1 MKFFIKFMLF
11 KKDKS
16 VEEILKV
23 AKMIKSSENKKGA
36 FILSSY
42 ENINKII
49 EKSKMDDLANLRN
62 EIIHDGKFIDYNLSY
77 SYCKKIYDFI
87 NDILQVL
94 NSIYTEKDCLKL
106 DFAYQKHF
114 AKSNPEIEH
123 IMATASP
130 SILNRIG
137 VKDNETFDEKYETF
151 KITKEYTYKNPLKNI
166 NIGNNL

>member
-11 KKDKS
+11 KKYKS
-16 VEEILKV
+16 VEEILKIV
-23 AKMIKSSENKKGA
+23 KMIKSSENKKGA

-49 EKSKMDDLANLRN
+49 EKSKMDYFANLRN
-62 EIIHDGKFIDYNLSY
+62 EIIHDGKFIDYNVSY

-94 NSIYTEKDCLKL
+94 NSVYTGEDCVEL
-106 DFAYQKHF
+106 DFAYQEHF

-123 IMATASP
+123 IMAIASP

-151 KITKEYTYKNPLKNI
+151 KNTKEYTYNNPLKNI
-166 NIGNNL
+166 NRENNL